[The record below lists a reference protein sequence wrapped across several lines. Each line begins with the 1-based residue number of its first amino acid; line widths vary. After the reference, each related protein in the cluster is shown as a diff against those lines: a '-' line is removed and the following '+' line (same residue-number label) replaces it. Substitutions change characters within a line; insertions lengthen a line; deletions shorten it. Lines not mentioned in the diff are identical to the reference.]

1 MERLTKRNRYIRTFR
16 NAILKWKPLMLEVQS
31 SMVAAVNLN
40 LMEEPFVIYVTI
52 SHFSLN
58 IRTNHT
64 QE

>member
-1 MERLTKRNRYIRTFR
+1 MERLTKRNRYTRTFR

-31 SMVAAVNLN
+31 SMVAAINLN
-40 LMEEPFVIYVTI
+40 LMEEPFDTYVTI